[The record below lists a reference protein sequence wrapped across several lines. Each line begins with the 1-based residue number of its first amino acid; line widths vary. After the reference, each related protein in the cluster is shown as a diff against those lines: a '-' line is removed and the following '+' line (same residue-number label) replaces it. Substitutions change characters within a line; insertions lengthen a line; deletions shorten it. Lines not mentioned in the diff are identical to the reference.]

1 MIFILSVVFCI
12 SILMI
17 CYYHYIIIQKTSSSK
32 DNNNVHDN
40 VHDDDSVEKRFE
52 SPVDRVEVE
61 AQPVDKLLRSSTSS
75 SKSKKLVTIASCDIN
90 LDDSNLALSIHNT
103 PSKVLNIKN

>member
-32 DNNNVHDN
+32 DNNNVRDN

-61 AQPVDKLLRSSTSS
+61 AQPVDKLLRSTSS
-75 SKSKKLVTIASCDIN
+75 SKSKKLVTIASCDVN
-90 LDDSNLALSIHNT
+90 LDDSNLALSIH
-103 PSKVLNIKN
+103 

>member
-1 MIFILSVVFCI
+1 
-12 SILMI
+12 MI

-32 DNNNVHDN
+32 DNNNVRNN

-61 AQPVDKLLRSSTSS
+61 AQPVDKLLRSLTSS
-75 SKSKKLVTIASCDIN
+75 SKSKKLVTIVLCDVN
-90 LDDSNLALSIHNT
+90 LDDSNLVLSIHNI
-103 PSKVLNIKN
+103 PLKYLISKTDVIFNLYHI